1 MMEPRS
7 ARQLVR
13 AAFELYR
20 RYPLLFL
27 ILAAG
32 VIVPYEV
39 IVLAT
44 TGAGPFAH
52 GSLSFGASSLL
63 TLIELALI
71 GPLVSALHVH
81 AVSEVSEGR
90 KPRLAS
96 VARQGL
102 RVLPVVA
109 AAAIIA
115 WLGILLGFLAFVVPG
130 IILSLRWYVVA
141 QAAAIEHEGW
151 LPALRRSRQLTA
163 GHYRHLIVFA
173 IYVTLITS
181 VPTLLVG
188 FAFGHETTT
197 VASFLVGVVL
207 QIVTWSLSAL
217 AAALMYFDLRARLA
231 STAAQP
237 GSAPAAP
244 GRRPPA
250 DQLQL
255 GSKGLLRPGSTE
267 GLVHRPRIPRS
278 NALLGDW
285 RSTGVERHHSSTS
298 KGKTGVAKGTR
309 RSRLVE
315 NCPPLRRRRDRR
327 ALLVRRALQADA
339 PSLDATDLSA
349 SW

>member
-1 MMEPRS
+1 MSAPRS
-7 ARQLVR
+7 AHRLVR
-13 AAFELYR
+13 AAFALYR

-27 ILAAG
+27 ALAVG

-39 IVLAT
+39 IVLAV

-52 GSLSFGASSLL
+52 GSLNFGVSSLL

-81 AVSEVSEGR
+81 AVSDVSEGQ

-96 VARQGL
+96 VARRGL

-163 GHYRHLIVFA
+163 GHYRHLVVFA

-197 VASFLVGVVL
+197 VASFSVGVAL
-207 QIVTWSLSAL
+207 QVVTWSISAL
-217 AAALMYFDLRARLA
+217 AAALMYFDLRVRMV
-231 STAAQP
+231 STAAQ
-237 GSAPAAP
+237 GDSGPAAHVGGDP
-244 GRRPPA
+244 RRIDHSWDPRSYSDQDRPKGWYIDPDSPDQMRYWGDGDPPA
-250 DQLQL
+250 WQ
-255 GSKGLLRPGSTE
+255 GTTRT
-267 GLVHRPRIPRS
+267 PR
-278 NALLGDW
+278 
-285 RSTGVERHHSSTS
+285 
-298 KGKTGVAKGTR
+298 K
-309 RSRLVE
+309 
-315 NCPPLRRRRDRR
+315 
-327 ALLVRRALQADA
+327 VRREWQKEL
-339 PSLDATDLSA
+339 PSDGS
-349 SW
+349 

>member
-1 MMEPRS
+1 MSAPRS
-7 ARQLVR
+7 ARRLVR
-13 AAFELYR
+13 AAFGLYR

-27 ILAAG
+27 ALAAG

-39 IVLAT
+39 IVLAA
-44 TGAGPFAH
+44 TGAGPFAQ
-52 GSLSFGASSLL
+52 GSLGFGVSSLL

-81 AVSEVSEGR
+81 AVSDVSEGR

-96 VARQGL
+96 VSRRGL

-115 WLGILLGFLAFVVPG
+115 WLGILLGFLALIVPG

-163 GHYRHLIVFA
+163 GHYRHLVVFA

-197 VASFLVGVVL
+197 VASFSVGVAL
-207 QIVTWSLSAL
+207 QVVTWSVSAL
-217 AAALMYFDLRARLA
+217 AAALMYFDLRVRLV
-231 STAAQP
+231 STAAQGDPGPAAHVGGNPQRIGHSWDPRSYSDQDRPKGWYIDP
-237 GSAPAAP
+237 GSPDRMRYWGAGDPP
-244 GRRPPA
+244 GWEGTTRTPRR
-250 DQLQL
+250 
-255 GSKGLLRPGSTE
+255 
-267 GLVHRPRIPRS
+267 
-278 NALLGDW
+278 
-285 RSTGVERHHSSTS
+285 
-298 KGKTGVAKGTR
+298 
-309 RSRLVE
+309 
-315 NCPPLRRRRDRR
+315 
-327 ALLVRRALQADA
+327 VRREWQKELPSDAL
-339 PSLDATDLSA
+339 
-349 SW
+349 

>member
-1 MMEPRS
+1 
-7 ARQLVR
+7 
-13 AAFELYR
+13 LYR

-27 ILAAG
+27 VLAAG

-39 IVLAT
+39 IVLAV

-90 KPRLAS
+90 EPRLAS
-96 VARQGL
+96 VARRGL
-102 RVLPVVA
+102 QVLPVVA

-163 GHYRHLIVFA
+163 SHYRHLIVFA

-197 VASFLVGVVL
+197 VASFLVGVAL
-207 QIVTWSLSAL
+207 QVVTWSLSAL
-217 AAALMYFDLRARLA
+217 AAALMYFDLRARWA

-237 GSAPAAP
+237 GPAPAAP
-244 GRRPPA
+244 AGGDPQQIGQSWDPRRYS
-250 DQLQL
+250 DQDRP
-255 GSKGLLRPGSTE
+255 KGWYIDPGSPDRMRYWRTGNPPGWE
-267 GLVHRPRIPRS
+267 GT
-278 NALLGDW
+278 
-285 RSTGVERHHSSTS
+285 TGTPE
-298 KGKTGVAKGTR
+298 K
-309 RSRLVE
+309 
-315 NCPPLRRRRDRR
+315 
-327 ALLVRRALQADA
+327 VRREWQEELTDDA
-339 PSLDATDLSA
+339 S
-349 SW
+349 